1 MDGIYQRKK
10 LKQPFKRKTLKF
22 ILLYPT
28 IDKKLASVERKNRC
42 IYWIFNG
49 ADFTKNKIVFAT
61 FVILNEPYNQF

>member
-49 ADFTKNKIVFAT
+49 AGPKIKSFLQRLL
-61 FVILNEPYNQF
+61 F